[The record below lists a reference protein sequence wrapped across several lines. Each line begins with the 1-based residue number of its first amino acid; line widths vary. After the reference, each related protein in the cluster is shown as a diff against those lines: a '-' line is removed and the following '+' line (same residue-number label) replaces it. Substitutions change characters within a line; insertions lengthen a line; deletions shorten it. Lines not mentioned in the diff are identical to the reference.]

1 MLILKIQ
8 NPLPF
13 IFLHVLLSTWPA
25 RDIKIFMYYKT
36 IVLHLKDVIKGIK
49 MGRKLF
55 VIPLK
60 HICNTIMKKH
70 HDIIYTLK

>member
-13 IFLHVLLSTWPA
+13 IFLYVLFSTWQA

-36 IVLHLKDVIKGIK
+36 IGLHLKDVIKGVK
-49 MGRKLF
+49 LGRKLF

-60 HICNTIMKKH
+60 HICNTMIKNIMTW
-70 HDIIYTLK
+70 D